1 MKLVNDETLHRIPD
15 TALRIHDDAGVMM
28 NTDINKLLQI
38 ARNLRIPDG
47 SDESQ
52 RATIAE
58 TIGLRFKN

>member
-1 MKLVNDETLHRIPD
+1 MKRFIESRTRQFGF
-15 TALRIHDDAGVMM
+15 DDAGVMM
-28 NTDINKLLQI
+28 NTDINRLLQI

-47 SDESQ
+47 SDEVQ